1 MVDDDDD
8 YIKVDDDD
16 DDDLYHDYDFLQG
29 FFHIKKRVCFVFES
43 CHVVIVSSVF
53 QCNLRCADISVAGS

>member
-8 YIKVDDDD
+8 YIKVDD

-29 FFHIKKRVCFVFES
+29 FFTSRNVFVLFLK
-43 CHVVIVSSVF
+43 VVM
-53 QCNLRCADISVAGS
+53 L